1 MNVLGGEGSRFQAV
15 ADGTTLRY
23 FERLLRPEDRVT
35 ASCLAVRSAADAY
48 VDPNKGHYPITFPHP
63 WGDYSTQREAIGT
76 TGGAGEVVL
85 GSSTVGASPDTVFD
99 VLSNPRRRYVLYY
112 LRESGPSIELTDLA
126 VVIAAWENDPVP
138 ENLTEKERKRVY
150 VSLYQLHVPN
160 LEEVGFVEYD
170 SDTGV
175 VSLTDRA
182 HVVDEY
188 LTDDSRVNTWQIVS
202 LLVSLAAG
210 AALLLAIFDV
220 EPFSAVAPAVLGAA
234 IVVAFVLVSIAQ
246 LIASRRRTSKIPP
259 ELDR

>member
-1 MNVLGGEGSRFQAV
+1 MNLLFVEGSRFPALGNRLTCRHF
-15 ADGTTLRY
+15 DTL
-23 FERLLRPEDRVT
+23 LDSGIPVTRPCWALEARIL
-35 ASCLAVRSAADAY
+35 SY

-76 TGGAGEVVL
+76 AGGAGEVVL

-126 VVIAAWENDPVP
+126 EEIAAWENDTVP

-150 VSLYQLHVPN
+150 VSLYQTHVPK

-188 LTDDSRVNTWQIVS
+188 LTDDSRVDTWQIVS

-220 EPFSAVAPAVLGAA
+220 EPFSAVAPAVLGAG